1 MMPFF
6 IGSGKSNP
14 FPVRSGNGG
23 PAEPYLQTV
32 TTEMDGGDAAALLRQ
47 AFGDS
52 SDEEGGWLDGL
63 EARDG
68 SEREPPSCPSHRSAP
83 RQSPAWAPIEEIDG
97 LWLCGDFLSPEQQRS
112 LLSAVEEEGWFIEAS
127 HNQAMRFGSLP
138 GWAIELS
145 NSIREAVLLGD
156 FVPDFELSS
165 ADVHEDSTLFPILP
179 LELLGREPLFDQLIV
194 NLYQPGEGICA
205 HVDLMRF
212 GDGIAV
218 VSLESPCIMH
228 FTRVRDTCDTSSEGE
243 NEQPMSKVPVY
254 LAPGSLVL
262 MSGEARYLWKHE
274 INRKPGFQVWQG
286 QELDQKR
293 RISITLRKL
302 SIAE

>member
-1 MMPFF
+1 
-6 IGSGKSNP
+6 
-14 FPVRSGNGG
+14 
-23 PAEPYLQTV
+23 
-32 TTEMDGGDAAALLRQ
+32 MDGGDDAAALLKR
-47 AFGDS
+47 AFGES
-52 SDEEGGWLDGL
+52 SDEEGGQLGGP

-68 SEREPPSCPSHRSAP
+68 RELEVPPSRPSPRPTP
-83 RQSPAWAPIEEIDG
+83 RQGPTWAPVGEIDG
-97 LWLCGDFLSPEQQRS
+97 LWLCGGFLSPEQQHS

-127 HNQAMRFGSLP
+127 HNQVQPCVASLLNFVRPQSCRRPASSPTGGDAMRFGSLP
-138 GWAIELS
+138 AWATELS

-156 FVPDFELSS
+156 FDPEFESS
-165 ADVHEDSTLFPILP
+165 NADAYEDCSLFPILP

-194 NLYQPGEGICA
+194 NLYRPGEGICA

-212 GDGIAV
+212 GDGIAI

-228 FTRVRDTCDTSSEGE
+228 FTRAGDTCNAGSEGE

-254 LAPGSLVL
+254 LAPGSLVI

-286 QELDQKR
+286 QELDQRR

>member
-1 MMPFF
+1 
-6 IGSGKSNP
+6 
-14 FPVRSGNGG
+14 
-23 PAEPYLQTV
+23 
-32 TTEMDGGDAAALLRQ
+32 MDDDDDADAAATLVKQ
-47 AFGDS
+47 AFGES
-52 SDEEGGWLDGL
+52 SDEEGGQLGGL
-63 EARDG
+63 EAPEG
-68 SEREPPSCPSHRSAP
+68 SERERLPHRSTP
-83 RQSPAWAPIEEIDG
+83 RRSPTWAPIEEIDG
-97 LWLCGDFLSPEQQRS
+97 LWLCGDFLSPEQQHS

-138 GWAIELS
+138 AWATGLS

-156 FVPDFELSS
+156 LVPGFELSN
-165 ADVHEDSTLFPILP
+165 ADAYEDSSLFPILP
-179 LELLGREPLFDQLIV
+179 FELLGREPLFDQLIV

-212 GDGIAV
+212 GDGIAI

-228 FTRVRDTCDTSSEGE
+228 FTQVEDMRIGSKGE
-243 NEQPMSKVPVY
+243 NGRQPMSKVPVY
-254 LAPGSLVL
+254 LAPGSLVI
-262 MSGEARYLWKHE
+262 MSGDARYRWKHE

>member
-1 MMPFF
+1 
-6 IGSGKSNP
+6 
-14 FPVRSGNGG
+14 
-23 PAEPYLQTV
+23 
-32 TTEMDGGDAAALLRQ
+32 MDGGDAAAILRQ

-52 SDEEGGWLDGL
+52 SDEEGDQLDGL

-68 SEREPPSCPSHRSAP
+68 DEREPPRRPAP
-83 RQSPAWAPIEEIDG
+83 RQNPTWAPIEEIDG

-138 GWAIELS
+138 AWATELS

-156 FVPDFELSS
+156 FVPEFELSNS
-165 ADVHEDSTLFPILP
+165 DAREDTSLFPILP

-194 NLYQPGEGICA
+194 NLYHPGEGICA

-212 GDGIAV
+212 GDGIAI

-228 FTRVRDTCDTSSEGE
+228 FTWVGDTCNTSSEVE

-254 LAPGSLVL
+254 LPPGSLVL